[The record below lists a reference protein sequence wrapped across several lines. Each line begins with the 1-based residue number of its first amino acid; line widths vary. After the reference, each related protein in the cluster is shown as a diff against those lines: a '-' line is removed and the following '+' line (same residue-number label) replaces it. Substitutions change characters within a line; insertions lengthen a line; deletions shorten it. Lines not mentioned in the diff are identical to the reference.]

1 MLHLIK
7 KDLNQLLSWFKDNIN
22 KHLSK
27 SRKIMQDE
35 EEGLSKEI
43 ETLKTIKQK
52 LSEQVSQH
60 IEHLR
65 RKPHQQM

>member
-1 MLHLIK
+1 
-7 KDLNQLLSWFKDNIN
+7 
-22 KHLSK
+22 
-27 SRKIMQDE
+27 MQDE

-43 ETLKTIKQK
+43 ETLKKIKQK